1 MPYLEH
7 SKSEQK
13 RLNRAVENLTI
24 REIRVTPELITL
36 HFTQGSEL
44 IISHKGGLQI
54 QAVRGSW

>member
-1 MPYLEH
+1 MPYLEN

-24 REIRVTPELITL
+24 REIRVTPELIIL

-44 IISHKGGLQI
+44 TISHKGGLQI
-54 QAVRGSW
+54 QSVRGSW